1 MIDDTHNP
9 ALQSWVTSA
18 NLPEADFPLQ
28 NLPFGCFRP
37 AGSQE
42 QPRPGVAI
50 GDQILDLKACVATGL
65 FSGPLASA
73 LQQPVLNDLLALG
86 PAYWTRLRSQLSA
99 LLRADAPARTEL
111 LVPQAEAELVLPA
124 AIGDYTDAYA
134 SRYHAANVGALF
146 RPDTPLLPNYTY
158 VPIAYHGRASSL
170 VISGT
175 PVWRPAGQQRIN
187 NEQPP
192 VFAPSRQLD
201 YELELGA
208 LIGPGNAPGNPIP
221 IAEAQQQ
228 IFGYCLVNDWS
239 ARDIQ
244 RWEYQPLGPFLG
256 KNFLTSLSP
265 WLVTSAALA
274 PFRAPAFARPT
285 CDPPPLGDLFCEDD
299 QANGGLAITVEAWL
313 TTAAMRQAGEG
324 PFLLS
329 RGSVADMYWTF
340 GQLVTHHTSNG
351 CNLRPGDLIA
361 SGTLS
366 GPTPDSLGC
375 LLELTSGGKRPLVLP
390 TTEERQALQA
400 GDEITLRA
408 YCERPGY
415 HRIGFGSCV
424 GRITD

>member
-1 MIDDTHNP
+1 MLMGCSPSPPAPPPGWGRGDPEHGTTVRIRRVMTAAGSPRSRPAGEGVQDYSLTPMINDTHNP

-28 NLPFGCFRP
+28 NLPFGCFRR
-37 AGSQE
+37 ASSQE

-50 GDQILDLKACVATGL
+50 GDQILDLKACVAAGL
-65 FSGPLASA
+65 FNGPLASA

-86 PAYWTRLRSQLSA
+86 PTYWTRLRSQLSA
-99 LLRADAPARTEL
+99 LLRVDAPARPEL

-175 PVWRPAGQQRIN
+175 PVWRPAGQQRIHS
-187 NEQPP
+187 EQPP

-239 ARDIQ
+239 ASSKR
-244 RWEYQPLGPFLG
+244 Y
-256 KNFLTSLSP
+256 SS
-265 WLVTSAALA
+265 
-274 PFRAPAFARPT
+274 
-285 CDPPPLGDLFCEDD
+285 
-299 QANGGLAITVEAWL
+299 GGLAITVEAWL
-313 TTAAMRQAGEG
+313 TTTAMRQAGEG

-340 GQLVTHHTSNG
+340 GQLVAHHTSNG

-390 TTEERQALQA
+390 NSEERQALQA

-415 HRIGFGSCV
+415 RRIGFGNCV
-424 GRITD
+424 GHITD